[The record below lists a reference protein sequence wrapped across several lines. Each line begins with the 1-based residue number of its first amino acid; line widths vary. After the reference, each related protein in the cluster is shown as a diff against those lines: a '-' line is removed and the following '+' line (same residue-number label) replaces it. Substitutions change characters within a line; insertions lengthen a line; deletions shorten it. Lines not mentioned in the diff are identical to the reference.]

1 MSDHDDVIP
10 PSPQHREE
18 EAVQHVLR
26 EVHAGR
32 HLSEVLRDSYITERT
47 DDGAHDHILDHP
59 EVTQAVGD
67 DIIAELRRMLDEI

>member
-26 EVHAGR
+26 EVNAGR
-32 HLSEVLRDSYITERT
+32 HLHDVLQDSYVTDRTEG
-47 DDGAHDHILDHP
+47 GAHDHILDHP
-59 EVTQAVGD
+59 EVTRAVGD
-67 DIIAELRRMLDEI
+67 DIIAEMRRMIDEA